1 MIGRVAAGEEEE
13 RHSRGSAMEA
23 KSAVPASV
31 GPQAEVAA
39 VFTEVGAD
47 AKAQTTIALSR
58 A

>member
-1 MIGRVAAGEEEE
+1 MIGRVAAGEEE

-47 AKAQTTIALSR
+47 ARAQTTIALR
-58 A
+58 GA